1 MDQLLENIKNGEAW
15 MTKEEHAITKAFVE
29 GMHQTLADTGAVANP
44 LLEIRLQDILISH
57 LLARRLE
64 QELCRKEYGGESKGE
79 SQEKRQPQNKESVQP
94 SEDQETATAP
104 SSPAPK
110 RPGLTTLIEAIGKA
124 RERTRKAI
132 KELEEHCAKR
142 GAPMNIGL
150 ADYMKPIIEKAGG
163 ILDDLDTK
171 QDFDPAP
178 S

>member
-1 MDQLLENIKNGEAW
+1 MEQLLENIKNGETW
-15 MTKEEHAITKAFVE
+15 MTKQEHAITRAFVE
-29 GMHQTLADTGAVANP
+29 GIKETLANSGALANP

-64 QELCRKEYGGESKGE
+64 QELCRKEYGGEPGDE
-79 SQEKRQPQNKESVQP
+79 SQEKQQSNDKESAQP
-94 SEDQETATAP
+94 SKEQEAATG
-104 SSPAPK
+104 PAQK
-110 RPGLTTLIEAIGKA
+110 RPGLATLIEAIGKA

-132 KELEEHCAKR
+132 KELEEHCTKR

-150 ADYMKPIIEKAGG
+150 ADYMKPLIEKAGG
-163 ILDDLDTK
+163 DLDALYTP